1 LLVWGDNGQPVVIFN
16 TELQQAFSGYKTDRI
31 VLGFDSCWAGRFSDV
46 AGPGRVVVMASG
58 SASDDIAGE
67 YGQAYAS
74 LGVGPIPGIGW
85 MNEGI
90 FTYFFVVQEVTEGLA
105 PNLNGDKVISVEEA
119 FDYTQYVL
127 SQYTSLMSS
136 FGLNEV
142 PVMIDESSGNF
153 HL

>member
-1 LLVWGDNGQPVVIFN
+1 
-16 TELQQAFSGYKTDRI
+16 
-31 VLGFDSCWAGRFSDV
+31 
-46 AGPGRVVVMASG
+46 MASG

-67 YGQAYAS
+67 YGQAYVS

-90 FTYFFVVQEVTEGLA
+90 FTYFFVVQELTEGLT

-142 PVMIDESSGNF
+142 PVMIDESGGNF